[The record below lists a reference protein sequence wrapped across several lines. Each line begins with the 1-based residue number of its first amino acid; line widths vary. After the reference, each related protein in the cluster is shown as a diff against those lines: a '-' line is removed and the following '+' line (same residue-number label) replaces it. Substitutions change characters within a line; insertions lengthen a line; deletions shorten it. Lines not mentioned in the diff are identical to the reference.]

1 MRLLAIDS
9 ATEAC
14 SVALWEAGWV
24 GADYVWAPRGHT
36 QALLPMI
43 EQQLALAGWSL
54 AQLDGIVCTQGP
66 GSFSGVR
73 IGIAAAQGLAYAA
86 NLPTLGVSSL
96 AALAWQGA
104 MARPELSRW
113 QVVVDARMQE
123 VYTAGF
129 GFHDQQLN
137 VISAEALVPLD
148 AVTLWTGPEVGRVGQ
163 GWLLLN
169 TRDRP
174 IETPQPQP
182 HAWAAAALAE
192 AQLTQGTAQWISPE
206 HLQPVYL
213 RASVT

>member
-14 SVALWEAGWV
+14 SVALFETRCV
-24 GADYVWAPRGHT
+24 GADYLWAPRGHT

-43 EQQLALAGWSL
+43 EQQLAQAGWAL
-54 AQLDGIVCTQGP
+54 NQLDGIVCTRGP

-86 NLPTLGVSSL
+86 QIPTLGVSSL

-104 MARPELSRW
+104 MAHPQVQRW

-123 VYTAGF
+123 LYTATY
-129 GFHDQQLN
+129 DCSNAAL
-137 VISAEALVPLD
+137 VPIVAEALVPIDQLKPD
-148 AVTLWTGPEVGRVGQ
+148 AAAGRIGQ
-163 GWLLLN
+163 GWTLLG
-169 TRDRP
+169 
-174 IETPQPQP
+174 ETPVSTPEPQP
-182 HAWAAAALAE
+182 HAVAAAALAAME
-192 AQLTQGTAQWISPE
+192 LRQGRVQWQSPE
-206 HLQPVYL
+206 QLQPVYL

>member
-14 SVALWEAGWV
+14 SVALWQSGWV
-24 GADYVWAPRGHT
+24 GGDYVWAPRGHT

-43 EQQLALAGWSL
+43 EQQLAAAGWSL

-104 MARPELSRW
+104 MAQPELQRW

-123 VYTAGF
+123 LYTASFAWDGE
-129 GFHDQQLN
+129 QLTA
-137 VISAEALVPLD
+137 IGAEALVPINQFEPYLE
-148 AVTLWTGPEVGRVGQ
+148 AEVGRIGG
-163 GWLLLN
+163 GWALLGEA
-169 TRDRP
+169 P
-174 IETPQPQP
+174 VSTPEPQP
-182 HAWAAAALAE
+182 HAWAAAALA
-192 AQLTQGTAQWISPE
+192 AAKLAQGTAQWVSPE
-206 HLQPVYL
+206 LLQPVYL

>member
-14 SVALWEAGWV
+14 SIALWESGWV

-54 AQLDGIVCTQGP
+54 SQLDGIVCTQGP

-86 NLPTLGVSSL
+86 QLPTLGVSSL

-123 VYTAGF
+123 VYTAGYRF
-129 GFHDQQLN
+129 QDQHLE
-137 VISAEALVPLD
+137 VMAAESLLPIQAFTP
-148 AVTLWTGPEVGRVGQ
+148 WPEPEVGRVGQ
-163 GWLLLN
+163 GWSLL
-169 TRDRP
+169 DPAYAP
-174 IETPQPQP
+174 IVTPQPQP

-206 HLQPVYL
+206 QLQPVYL

>member
-14 SVALWEAGWV
+14 SIALWESGWV

-43 EQQLALAGWSL
+43 EQQLALASWSL

-104 MARPELSRW
+104 MARPDLSRW

-123 VYTAGF
+123 VYTAGYRF
-129 GFHDQQLN
+129 RDQQLE
-137 VISAEALVPLD
+137 VIAPEALLPLNAFEPWSGSD
-148 AVTLWTGPEVGRVGQ
+148 VGRVGQ
-163 GWLLLN
+163 GWALLN
-169 TRDRP
+169 TDHRP

-182 HAWAAAALAE
+182 HAVSAAAYAE
-192 AQLTQGTAQWISPE
+192 AQLTQGTAHWISPE
-206 HLQPVYL
+206 QLQPVYL